1 MLALLGLHALAA
13 ACAPA
18 LARRV
23 GPRVLTCCAVA
34 PLATV
39 AWAATGAPDVLDGG
53 VRTETLRW
61 VPGLDL
67 ELGLRLDAFAL
78 LMVLLV
84 AGIGA
89 LILAWSAHYFAPR
102 PDLGRFAALMTLFA
116 ASMLG
121 LVLADNLFALYAFW
135 ELTSVTSYLLI
146 GFEDRRGDARAAAL
160 QAMLVTGAGG
170 LAMLGGFVALGAAA
184 GTHSL
189 SEILER
195 PPSGTVAAVSLA
207 FVLLGACTKSAQV
220 PFHAWLPGAMA
231 APTPASAYLH
241 SATMVKAG
249 VYLVARLSPAFAAT
263 YGWWRPALATVG
275 LATML
280 LGGYRALRQHDL
292 KLLLAFGTVSQLGLL
307 MVLVSAGHPELTFA
321 GVGLLFAHALFKA
334 TLFMVVGVVDHQAGT
349 RDLRR
354 LDGLGRRMPGTFAIA
369 AVAVASMAGVW
380 PFVGFAVKEAAL
392 EALEGSGPAVLL
404 AGVAAGS
411 ALTAAYGL
419 RFLWGAFGVKR
430 PGAGRPAAPVHR
442 PRFAFVAAP
451 LLLAAT
457 TTVLGVYLR
466 PVTRLTGAAATALD
480 ARVSEPELYLW
491 HGFTLALGLSVA
503 SIATGAALFVLRG
516 RVERLQARL
525 GLRAGAQQ
533 AYEWCVRGLNRVADR
548 TTGIVQNGSLPVY
561 LGVVLTTAVV
571 LPGSALLTRTR
582 LPAGV
587 AFADSALQ
595 AAVVGVV
602 LVAALGTVTVR
613 RRFAAVLLLGG
624 VGFAVAVLFV
634 LQGAPDLA
642 LTQFL
647 VETLALVVFV
657 LVLRHLPE
665 RFERVPWRA
674 GSVVRAGVA
683 VAVGVLVTTFALVA
697 ADARR
702 SEPVADELVARSLP
716 EGGGRN
722 VVNVILTDVRALDTV
737 GEITVLTVAALGVAS
752 LVLAG
757 RKDARRGDGREA

>member
-1 MLALLGLHALAA
+1 
-13 ACAPA
+13 
-18 LARRV
+18 
-23 GPRVLTCCAVA
+23 
-34 PLATV
+34 
-39 AWAATGAPDVLDGG
+39 
-53 VRTETLRW
+53 
-61 VPGLDL
+61 
-67 ELGLRLDAFAL
+67 
-78 LMVLLV
+78 
-84 AGIGA
+84 
-89 LILAWSAHYFAPR
+89 
-102 PDLGRFAALMTLFA
+102 
-116 ASMLG
+116 
-121 LVLADNLFALYAFW
+121 
-135 ELTSVTSYLLI
+135 
-146 GFEDRRGDARAAAL
+146 
-160 QAMLVTGAGG
+160 
-170 LAMLGGFVALGAAA
+170 MLGGFVALGAAA

-195 PPSGTVAAVSLA
+195 PPSGTLVGVSLA

-307 MVLVSAGHPELTFA
+307 MVLVSAGRPALTFA

-334 TLFMVVGVVDHQAGT
+334 ALFMVVGVVDHQAET
-349 RDLRR
+349 RDLRQ

-369 AVAVASMAGVW
+369 AIAVASMAGVW

-392 EALEGSGPAVLL
+392 EALEGSGRWVLL
-404 AGVAAGS
+404 AGVAVGS

-419 RFLWGAFGVKR
+419 RFLWGAFGAKR
-430 PGAGRPAAPVHR
+430 PRAAARPAAPVHR
-442 PRFAFVAAP
+442 PAFALVASP
-451 LLLAAT
+451 LVLAAAT
-457 TTVLGVYLR
+457 TLLGVYLR
-466 PVTRLTGAAATALD
+466 PVTRLTGAAAAALD

-491 HGFTLALGLSVA
+491 HGFTPALGLSVA
-503 SIATGAALFVLRG
+503 SIATGLALFVLRV
-516 RVERLQARL
+516 RVERLQARVA
-525 GLRAGAQQ
+525 LRAGAQQ

-561 LGVVLTTAVV
+561 LGVVLMTAVV

-595 AAVVGVV
+595 AAVVGFV
-602 LVAALGTVTVR
+602 LVAALGTVAVR

-674 GSVVRAGVA
+674 GSVLRAGVA